1 MVCSAERPAKFAGA
15 VVAAGGG
22 ERVVEWWGL
31 GRIGCD
37 ATVDGD
43 GRKGEGR
50 EVLDLVRTDVA
61 ASLTATRRRFPV
73 STSNAEISG
82 ENNPQFHAGVN

>member
-1 MVCSAERPAKFAGA
+1 
-15 VVAAGGG
+15 
-22 ERVVEWWGL
+22 
-31 GRIGCD
+31 
-37 ATVDGD
+37 
-43 GRKGEGR
+43 
-50 EVLDLVRTDVA
+50 VA